1 MGDSPKSKD
10 PSPSKDTKFGKM
22 GANKAR
28 KKKEPKVELTEE
40 EKAAKKIADRAK
52 FVKNYCTLL
61 EFRNKDGTV
70 TEKLLEGER
79 FETYTELQRALA
91 RITPRSMKVFM
102 CMSMTDGKVLTAE
115 TFKNENCY
123 RIKEMPNAKIDATAK
138 SKFKPQVEVR
148 CPALALARP
157 LLPCWPFAHAL
168 TPLPPLFYFL
178 LLPPAA
184 GAVGVLRLPRR
195 CARRLGGPHR
205 GGEEKEGGHRQGAER
220 AREERRGGGQND
232 GASNG
237 GRSG

>member
-102 CMSMTDGKVLTAE
+102 CMSMTDGKALTAE

-148 CPALALARP
+148 CPALALARRRYC
-157 LLPCWPFAHAL
+157 L
-168 TPLPPLFYFL
+168 
-178 LLPPAA
+178 A
-184 GAVGVLRLPRR
+184 GPS
-195 CARRLGGPHR
+195 HT
-205 GGEEKEGGHRQGAER
+205 H
-220 AREERRGGGQND
+220 
-232 GASNG
+232 
-237 GRSG
+237 